1 MKYEWAKFFT
11 ILGYLITQTVTETEG
26 EEMAL
31 LEEEEIDTVLSQNR
45 QIQKRKRQ
53 SSYCWEELSA

>member
-1 MKYEWAKFFT
+1 MEDARAKLF

-31 LEEEEIDTVLSQNR
+31 LEEEEIDTVLSQN
-45 QIQKRKRQ
+45 
-53 SSYCWEELSA
+53 